1 MEIFENIITALSEP
15 NQLMNMLI
23 VIPLLFIDSIS
34 MMLLLTTFLDIK
46 SNKKQK
52 ILYVT
57 IMVILCF
64 ITRNFIPDPY
74 ATILNMLILPCC
86 IYFIFKTSILKAFI
100 AEIIA
105 FSTGLILELIIS
117 NIIYIFTNT
126 LFTSLIYTPLYRVIV
141 ASCVYGCIYLL
152 YRIIKKHNFSLSYLG
167 SLDKHTKKLL
177 FINLIL
183 ASIII
188 AFHFVLIFYFTD
200 INSMIINIVNI
211 IILIAYFVISVIS
224 FISTT
229 QLSITAEN
237 LEHEQLS
244 KQSLQV
250 LYDDIRGFK
259 HDFGNILNSMG
270 GYISVGDITGLQTY
284 YHQLLIDYKL
294 LDNLATL
301 DPNIIN
307 NHAIYNVLASKYHR
321 ANKLGIKIN
330 LEIFIDLNSIH
341 MDIYEFT
348 RIFGILMDNAI
359 EAAKECDE
367 KIINICIRKAD
378 NRNMQVLIIENTY
391 TNKEVNTDN
400 IFQKGVSSKPGNT
413 GLGLWEVRKI
423 LTKHNNLNLFTT
435 INEPFFR
442 QQLEIFY

>member
-1 MEIFENIITALSEP
+1 MEIFESIITALSVQ
-15 NQLMNMLI
+15 NQLMNMVI
-23 VIPLLFIDSIS
+23 TIPLLFIDSIVY
-34 MMLLLTTFLDIK
+34 MLLLTTFLDIK
-46 SNKKQK
+46 SNRQQK
-52 ILYVT
+52 ILYIIV
-57 IMVILCF
+57 MVILCF

-86 IYFIFKTSILKAFI
+86 IYFIFKTSILKACI
-100 AEIIA
+100 SEIIVFA
-105 FSTGLILELIIS
+105 SALILELIIS

-126 LFTSLIYTPLYRVIV
+126 LFTSLMYTPLFRIIV
-141 ASCVYGCIYLL
+141 SACIYSCIYAL

-183 ASIII
+183 ASVII
-188 AFHFVLIFYFTD
+188 AFQFVLIFYFTD
-200 INSMIINIVNI
+200 VNSMIINIVNI

-229 QLSITAEN
+229 QLSITTEN

-284 YHQLLIDYKL
+284 YNQLLIDYKL

-301 DPNIIN
+301 DPSIIN
-307 NHAIYNVLASKYHR
+307 NHAIYNVLAAKYHR

-391 TNKEVNTDN
+391 TNKEVNTDA

>member
-15 NQLMNMLI
+15 NQLILI
-23 VIPLLFIDSIS
+23 FTSIPFTFIDTLVY
-34 MMLLLTTFLDIK
+34 MLLLITFLDLK
-46 SNKKQK
+46 VTKKQK
-52 ILYVT
+52 NIYLIT
-57 IMVILCF
+57 MSILCF
-64 ITRNFIPDPY
+64 TSRTFVPDPF

-86 IYFIFKTSILKAFI
+86 IYFIFKTSILKACI
-100 AEIIA
+100 SEIIVFA
-105 FSTGLILELIIS
+105 CSLILELIIS

-126 LFTSLIYTPLYRVIV
+126 LFTSLMYTPLYRIIA
-141 ASCVYGCIYLL
+141 ASCVYGCIYIL

-183 ASIII
+183 ASVII
-188 AFHFVLIFYFTD
+188 AFQFILIFYFTD
-200 INSMIINIVNI
+200 VNSMIINIVNI

-259 HDFGNILNSMG
+259 HDFGNILNSIG
-270 GYISVGDITGLQTY
+270 GYISVGDISGLQTY

>member
-15 NQLMNMLI
+15 NQLMNMVAL
-23 VIPLLFIDSIS
+23 IPLLFIDAIVY
-34 MMLLLTTFLDIK
+34 MFLLTTFLDIK
-46 SNKKQK
+46 VDKRKK
-52 ILYVT
+52 IIYVVT
-57 IMVILCF
+57 ISILCF
-64 ITRNFIPDPY
+64 IARTFIPDPF
-74 ATILNMLILPCC
+74 ATILNMLILPFC
-86 IYFIFKTSILKAFI
+86 IYFIFKTSILKACI
-100 AEIIA
+100 SEIIA
-105 FSTGLILELIIS
+105 FATGLILELIIS
-117 NIIYIFTNT
+117 NLIFVFTRT
-126 LFTSLIYTPLYRVIV
+126 LFTNLMYTPLYRVIV
-141 ASCVYGCIYLL
+141 ALCVYGCIYVL

-183 ASIII
+183 ASVII
-188 AFHFVLIFYFTD
+188 AFQFVLIFYFTD
-200 INSMIINIVNI
+200 VNSMIINIVNI

-244 KQSLQV
+244 KQSLQI

-270 GYISVGDITGLQTY
+270 GYISVGDISGLQTY

>member
-15 NQLMNMLI
+15 NQLMNMVI
-23 VIPLLFIDSIS
+23 VIPLLFIDSIVY
-34 MMLLLTTFLDIK
+34 MLLLTTFLDIK
-46 SNKKQK
+46 SNRQQK
-52 ILYVT
+52 ILYV
-57 IMVILCF
+57 IVMVILCF

-86 IYFIFKTSILKAFI
+86 IYFIFKTSILKACI
-100 AEIIA
+100 SEIIVFA
-105 FSTGLILELIIS
+105 SALILELLLSKIFSVIFKS
-117 NIIYIFTNT
+117 NYVGIVNT
-126 LFTSLIYTPLYRVIV
+126 PI
-141 ASCVYGCIYLL
+141 
-152 YRIIKKHNFSLSYLG
+152 YRIIVSGIIYFSIYLIYYFVKKLKFKLPMIERLN
-167 SLDKHTKKLL
+167 KHSKKLL
-177 FINLIL
+177 IINLVL
-183 ASIII
+183 AIFIIS
-188 AFHFVLIFYFTD
+188 FQFFLMFYYSD
-200 INSMIINIVNI
+200 SYSLIINILSTI
-211 IILIAYFVISVIS
+211 SIIAYFIISVLN
-224 FISTT
+224 FVSTSE
-229 QLSITAEN
+229 LSITAEN

-270 GYISVGDITGLQTY
+270 GYISVGDISGLQTY

>member
-15 NQLMNMLI
+15 NQLMNMVI
-23 VIPLLFIDSIS
+23 VIPLLFIDSIVY
-34 MMLLLTTFLDIK
+34 MLLLTTFLDIK

-86 IYFIFKTSILKAFI
+86 IYFIFKTSILKACI
-100 AEIIA
+100 SEIIVFA
-105 FSTGLILELIIS
+105 SALILELIIS

-126 LFTSLIYTPLYRVIV
+126 LFTSLMYTPLFRIIV
-141 ASCVYGCIYLL
+141 SACIYSCIYAL
-152 YRIIKKHNFSLSYLG
+152 YKIIKKHNFSLNYLG
-167 SLDKHTKKLL
+167 SLDKHTKRLL
-177 FINLIL
+177 FINLVL
-183 ASIII
+183 AALII
-188 AFHFVLIFYFTD
+188 AFQFVLIFYFSD

-244 KQSLQV
+244 KQSLQI